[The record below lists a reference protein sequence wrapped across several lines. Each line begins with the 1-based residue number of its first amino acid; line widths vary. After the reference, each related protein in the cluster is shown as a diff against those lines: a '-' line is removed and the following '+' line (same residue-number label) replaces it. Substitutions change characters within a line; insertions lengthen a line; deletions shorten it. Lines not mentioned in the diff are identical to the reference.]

1 MNKFQNATGQN
12 AGSQNTAV
20 QNSAVQD
27 AAGQN
32 AAGMEFKVSPVS
44 SSAKPILYDPKLCIG
59 CNRCVQVCQCDI
71 LFPSGNKGEH
81 PIVMYPGEC
90 YYCGACVMVCPNP
103 GAITLKHP
111 LMNQAKFVP
120 VK

>member
-1 MNKFQNATGQN
+1 MKNEMKDISERRHPPVSDISDMEKKIKQEFQ
-12 AGSQNTAV
+12 
-20 QNSAVQD
+20 
-27 AAGQN
+27 
-32 AAGMEFKVSPVS
+32 VSPVPS
-44 SSAKPILYDPKLCIG
+44 SVKPITYDEKLCIG

-71 LFPSGNKGEH
+71 LFPAEQKGEH

-111 LMNQAKFVP
+111 LMNRAKFVP